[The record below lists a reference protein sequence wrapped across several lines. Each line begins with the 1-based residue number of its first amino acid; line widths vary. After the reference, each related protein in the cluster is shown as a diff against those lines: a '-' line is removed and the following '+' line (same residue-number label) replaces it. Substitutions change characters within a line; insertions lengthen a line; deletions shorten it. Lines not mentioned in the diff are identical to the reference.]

1 MRAPGPSRTL
11 LFDSN
16 NNSALTGWSR
26 MRRKAHSKL
35 PARQRKLSSKKS
47 IAPNRSPQMRTTMRR
62 WANGWPSRIRSLN
75 ANAYSCT
82 VLSLHRLQESTPRA
96 AHEQAARI
104 AKMEG
109 DLRTPVCLR
118 IDLQNLTELCKI
130 SGDVHTRLREY
141 TNKFALRL
149 AQPFEDRAKHKH
161 KLSKLKDQFG
171 QVSAL

>member
-1 MRAPGPSRTL
+1 
-11 LFDSN
+11 
-16 NNSALTGWSR
+16 
-26 MRRKAHSKL
+26 
-35 PARQRKLSSKKS
+35 
-47 IAPNRSPQMRTTMRR
+47 
-62 WANGWPSRIRSLN
+62 
-75 ANAYSCT
+75 
-82 VLSLHRLQESTPRA
+82 
-96 AHEQAARI
+96 
-104 AKMEG
+104 MEG